1 MSYILAYDLGTGG
14 LKASLFDENG
24 VSRASAFRAC
34 ETFYGD
40 ANYREQ
46 DPNDWWRI
54 LVESTG
60 ELLEEGFR
68 ASDIACVSISGH
80 SLGIVPVGR
89 DGLLSDRV
97 PIWSDS
103 RADVEAR
110 EFFRTVSEKA
120 WYLTTGNGFPAP
132 LYSIFKLMWVKKH
145 QDVL

>member
-24 VSRASAFRAC
+24 VSRANAFRSC

-40 ANYREQ
+40 ANFREQ

-80 SLGIVPVGR
+80 SLGIIPVGK

-110 EFFRTVSEKA
+110 EMYCMGRPTNSLVQK
-120 WYLTTGNGFPAP
+120 T
-132 LYSIFKLMWVKKH
+132 I
-145 QDVL
+145 